1 MSKLISDVT
10 LAILALV
17 CISSCNRERVVRDNI
32 VQLQS
37 RPVVLP
43 CDSMRLISHENRVD
57 TFPKPFYWVVYS
69 DSVDC
74 STCRLTNLLHWG
86 DFIHTVRSTT
96 DSVGFRFIFSPS
108 DRDMGAFLCAAGTL
122 KLSSQI
128 YLDSLNV
135 FSRQNP
141 HVPNG
146 VLYHTFLIDGTG
158 NVLLVGDPV
167 RNSDVNKLF
176 WELVGNGRLRQNQ
189 G

>member
-1 MSKLISDVT
+1 
-10 LAILALV
+10 
-17 CISSCNRERVVRDNI
+17 
-32 VQLQS
+32 
-37 RPVVLP
+37 
-43 CDSMRLISHENRVD
+43 
-57 TFPKPFYWVVYS
+57 
-69 DSVDC
+69 
-74 STCRLTNLLHWG
+74 
-86 DFIHTVRSTT
+86 
-96 DSVGFRFIFSPS
+96 
-108 DRDMGAFLCAAGTL
+108 MGAFLCAAGTL

-141 HVPNG
+141 HVPDG
-146 VLYHTFLIDGTG
+146 VLYHTFLMDGKG